1 MSQTANK
8 YEVEMKVSRAG
19 KHPRVVTR
27 VEYAYNVIDAFMQ
40 ANINHAGENEGET
53 CDRLIR
59 VSPPVSSMSVEISIA
74 PMFSQGPDSPEFRE
88 KLRQFV
94 LKDAEKLVPPKVSG
108 A

>member
-1 MSQTANK
+1 MNGTANK

-19 KHPRVVTR
+19 RHPRVVTR

-59 VSPPVSSMSVEISIA
+59 VAPPIGSMAVAISIA
-74 PMFSQGPDSPEFRE
+74 PAISADGLSPEAAKSLRE
-88 KLRQFV
+88 GFLEEAARHP
-94 LKDAEKLVPPKVSG
+94 LPKVTG
-108 A
+108 V

>member
-59 VSPPVSSMSVEISIA
+59 VSPPVSSMSVEISI
-74 PMFSQGPDSPEFRE
+74 GPDSPEFRE